1 MLAPCTMPSPIAVGH
16 GDTSSYRRVVTAKRS
31 VLLIHGMSSSR
42 GTWWRVGSELEARGW
57 DVGRVDLAGHGGR
70 SIGATRSVAA
80 LAEDVVAQHPVG
92 ATLVVGHSLGAIVA
106 LELVA
111 AVPAYARGVLLEDP
125 PGLGRKGTAEAIAG
139 DVGGDVGREVTR
151 ARTDPDGA
159 IASLLWG
166 HPSWSRRD
174 ARSVLEGR
182 LLTDPQMAQ
191 LSPGDIAWDLPALVS
206 ACSVP
211 VALVAALGGYSAL
224 VDPDRSELLRLL
236 PPERV
241 TVIPG
246 GHHVHLDE
254 PARWVD
260 AVDRF
265 GASLQ

>member
-1 MLAPCTMPSPIAVGH
+1 M
-16 GDTSSYRRVVTAKRS
+16 TAKRS

-57 DVGRVDLAGHGGR
+57 DVGSVDLAGHGGR
-70 SIGATRSVAA
+70 SIGATRSVTA

-111 AVPAYARGVLLEDP
+111 AVPEYARGALLEDP
-125 PGLGRKGTAEAIAG
+125 PGLGRKGVAGAIA
-139 DVGGDVGREVTR
+139 GDVGREVTR
-151 ARTDPDGA
+151 ARTDPAGA

-182 LLTDPQMAQ
+182 LLTDPQMGQ

-206 ACSVP
+206 ACPVP

-241 TVIPG
+241 TEIPG

-260 AVDRF
+260 AVDAF
-265 GASLQ
+265 GASLE